1 MASNPFMIDVGNPL
15 QGLGQMAQAWGQKNA
30 AAEAATAAAKAT
42 TEKQKEIT
50 DLIGRGDVAEMSQYM
65 AANPQ
70 MSKGI
75 ESAFNF
81 KSGETKRNMADGA
94 LRIISGED
102 PQEVIRDRAAFV
114 SQMGGDPS
122 HTLDALNDSPEELMQ
137 SAKVMLAQF
146 GTPEQIKAATDLDII
161 SKNKEKEYAQG
172 TGVMSGYA
180 FDKDTG
186 TYSIDPN
193 VKANLENKAMEKAA
207 EGSKLDAKGRQGIN
221 KDVTSLIGDTVG
233 IAKAA
238 DSLAALKESSSPSA
252 QLAAIFKFMKSL
264 DPTSVVREGEQQ
276 MARSTGGPADYLV
289 GVVSQLQGEGSLPP
303 AVFSDMVETSRNLAD
318 SAIGTSSKEV
328 NDYLN
333 AYEDTIPES
342 FKKSL
347 INRLPKS
354 KAKPINVVDAP
365 ASAIDYLKA
374 NPSQA
379 ANFKAKYGYLPEGM

>member
-70 MSKGI
+70 MAKGI

-146 GTPEQIKAATDLDII
+146 GTPEQIKAATDLGII

-365 ASAIDYLKA
+365 ASAIAYLKA